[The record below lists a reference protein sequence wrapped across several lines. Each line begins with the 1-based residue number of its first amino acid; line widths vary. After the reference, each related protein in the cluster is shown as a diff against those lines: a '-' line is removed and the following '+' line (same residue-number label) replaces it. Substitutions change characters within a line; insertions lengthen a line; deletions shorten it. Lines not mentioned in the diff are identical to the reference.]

1 MASCPSC
8 NLDSS
13 NLDIR
18 HQHYD
23 YHPQYHYIHY
33 QHWNPKPISL
43 FCSPQKPVFVFDENI
58 VFSVVHHHRLHEN
71 LLQEGWR
78 LQHQLFFVKS
88 YQSYVGI
95 FYLKI
100 TTTTFLCQKLPI
112 IGIFYLKIETTTFFC
127 QKFPIIETRYILF
140 AEPCEWRMNIKNFS
154 SSKVTNHI

>member
-33 QHWNPKPISL
+33 QHWNPKLISL
-43 FCSPQKPVFVFDENI
+43 FWSPQKPVFVFDENI

-71 LLQEGWR
+71 LIGR
-78 LQHQLFFVKS
+78 M
-88 YQSYVGI
+88 
-95 FYLKI
+95 KI
-100 TTTTFLCQKLPI
+100 TTKTFLCQKLPI
-112 IGIFYLKIETTTFFC
+112 IGIFYLKITTTTFLC

-140 AEPCEWRMNIKNFS
+140 AEPCE
-154 SSKVTNHI
+154 